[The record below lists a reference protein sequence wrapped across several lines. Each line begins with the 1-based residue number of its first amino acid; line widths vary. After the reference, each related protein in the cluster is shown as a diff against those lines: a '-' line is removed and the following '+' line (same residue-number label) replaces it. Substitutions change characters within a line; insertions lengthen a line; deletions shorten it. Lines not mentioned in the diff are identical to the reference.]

1 MKFKTKIVASFN
13 RKSSKRNKTEIF
25 ENVVTFVRKFSRRQ
39 RSRKEIKYGNTKIFK
54 VVIKEGIQLSLLN

>member
-1 MKFKTKIVASFN
+1 MASFN
-13 RKSSKRNKTEIF
+13 RKSSKHNKTEIF

-39 RSRKEIKYGNTKIFK
+39 RSRKEIKYGNTKFFK